1 MNSDIMQR
9 YMSQAMKMYRAHLQ
23 AENRSDAAPTFAEM
37 HSVPEMPPEEANQES
52 EPMPVPEINTSVSEP
67 MGIPEIELPVNV
79 SEQLNEEKSYGTLTV
94 NVSSTRGLFPVE
106 GAAVSVFYGPY
117 ENYQLV
123 GEAQTDESGK
133 AVFRLEAPSAELSET
148 PDSVQKPYATY
159 SVVIDAPGYLRHINL
174 GVPVF
179 AGINSVQDV
188 VLTST
193 SAGNG
198 TEDIVVPDES
208 DYDL

>member
-9 YMSQAMKMYRAHLQ
+9 YMSQAMKMYKAHLQ
-23 AENRSDAAPTFAEM
+23 AENGLQAAPVMAEM
-37 HSVPEMPPEEANQES
+37 QSVPERSPHEANEES
-52 EPMPVPEINTSVSEP
+52 APLPVPEANENEP
-67 MGIPEIELPVNV
+67 SMGIPEIAPPADI

-106 GAAVSVFYGPY
+106 GATVRVFFGPY
-117 ENYQLV
+117 ENYELV

-133 AVFRLEAPSAELSET
+133 AVFRLETPSAELSKT

-159 SVVIDAPGYLRHINL
+159 SVVIDAAGYLRHINL

-188 VLTST
+188 VLTSP
-193 SAGNG
+193 SAANG

>member
-9 YMSQAMKMYRAHLQ
+9 YMSQAMKMYKAHLQ
-23 AENRSDAAPTFAEM
+23 AENKAAPVLAEM
-37 HSVPEMPPEEANQES
+37 ETVPEHSPEEPKTES
-52 EPMPVPEINTSVSEP
+52 APLSVSEANENEPP
-67 MGIPEIELPVNV
+67 MGIPKIAPPTDI

-106 GAAVSVFYGPY
+106 GAEVSVFYGPY
-117 ENYQLV
+117 ENYRLV

-188 VLTST
+188 VLTSA

-198 TEDIVVPDES
+198 SEDIVVPDES

>member
-9 YMSQAMKMYRAHLQ
+9 YMSQAMKMYKAHLQ
-23 AENRSDAAPTFAEM
+23 AENKAEAAPVLTEPEN
-37 HSVPEMPPEEANQES
+37 VPERSPDEANQES
-52 EPMPVPEINTSVSEP
+52 APMPVPEANENEQPV
-67 MGIPEIELPVNV
+67 GIPEIAPPADI

-94 NVSSTRGLFPVE
+94 NVSSTRGLFPVA
-106 GAAVSVFYGPY
+106 GATVRVFFGPY
-117 ENYQLV
+117 ENYALV
-123 GEAQTDESGK
+123 GEEQTDESGK
-133 AVFRLEAPSAELSET
+133 AVFRLETPSAELSET
-148 PDSVQKPYATY
+148 PDSAQKPYATY

-188 VLTST
+188 VLTSP
-193 SAGNG
+193 SAANG